1 MESVPPCQLRMS
13 DGLPAR
19 WTPPCQGPFTS
30 CGRPLI
36 CLMTNDYP
44 VKSRAGGHGIP
55 MSVCVCMREGFYM
68 LSRGSLFGG
77 FQCEGPPPLG
87 LLSCCSRRRRRRGG
101 GGGGG
106 EVSEETGVI
115 ERGQRGRSDTGHQD
129 THTLWR
135 DLFRRYSIWPLT
147 GLFYSV
153 KGTLCSSGEEIKTY
167 FSIYNFDE
175 FIIQAQKYLFVP
187 WLNKHTVLREK

>member
-30 CGRPLI
+30 CGCPLI
-36 CLMTNDYP
+36 CVMTNDYP

-77 FQCEGPPPLG
+77 FQCEGAPPPH
-87 LLSCCSRRRRRRGG
+87 SVCSPVAAGEEEEEEEEERCLRRRQG
-101 GGGGG
+101 
-106 EVSEETGVI
+106 
-115 ERGQRGRSDTGHQD
+115 
-129 THTLWR
+129 W
-135 DLFRRYSIWPLT
+135 
-147 GLFYSV
+147 
-153 KGTLCSSGEEIKTY
+153 
-167 FSIYNFDE
+167 
-175 FIIQAQKYLFVP
+175 
-187 WLNKHTVLREK
+187 LREDREGGQTQGIRRHTHCDGTSSEDTLSDLWPDCFTLLKGHSVVLEKELRILTFAVLVSS